1 MTVQDIWSMIQST
14 PGQLWALIVICLMSL
29 IQISPIKFDPWTLIG
44 RFIGKFLGIAELK
57 EEIQDMKADMAE
69 NKAIACRV
77 RILRFGDE
85 IRQGTIKHSKES
97 FDQVLDDIANY
108 DNYCSEHKDFA
119 NGRTVATTKIIQ
131 EVYHDLILDH
141 KL

>member
-1 MTVQDIWSMIQST
+1 MTIQDIWNMIQST
-14 PGQLWALIVICLMSL
+14 PSQLWVVIGICIMSL

-44 RFIGKFLGIAELK
+44 RFIGKFLGIAEIK
-57 EEIQDMKADMAE
+57 EEIQYIKADMAE
-69 NKAIACRV
+69 NKAVECRV

-108 DNYCSEHKDFA
+108 DKYCAEHKDFA

>member
-1 MTVQDIWSMIQST
+1 MTAQQIWDLIQQT
-14 PGQLWALIVICLMSL
+14 PGGAWVIAIICLMSL
-29 IQISPIKFDPWTLIG
+29 IQISPIKFDPWTLLG

-57 EEIQDMKADMAE
+57 EEIQNVKADMAE
-69 NKAIACRV
+69 NKAIECRV

-97 FDQVLDDIANY
+97 FDQVLDDVANY
-108 DNYCSEHKDFA
+108 DKYCAEHKDFA
-119 NGRTVATTKIIQ
+119 NGRTVATTKIIN
-131 EVYHDLILDH
+131 EVYHDLILEH

>member
-1 MTVQDIWSMIQST
+1 
-14 PGQLWALIVICLMSL
+14 
-29 IQISPIKFDPWTLIG
+29 
-44 RFIGKFLGIAELK
+44 
-57 EEIQDMKADMAE
+57 MAE
-69 NKAIACRV
+69 NKAVECRV

-108 DNYCSEHKDFA
+108 DKYCAEHKDFA